1 MTWLAV
7 VILRAKESN
16 TCSMTT
22 WAHELMFAK
31 SFELLGKKN
40 GVFVGAVSCLQW
52 LMNYSS
58 FSSSSCSHCALP
70 QPYARPGSHRGQ
82 LHSFSC
88 LPPATSSTPGKVG
101 TEHRFLSG
109 LLRDSGVMEF
119 GSILRTL
126 RAAGVE
132 RDVGSCPAMEEAVRL
147 DRPIC
152 ED

>member
-1 MTWLAV
+1 
-7 VILRAKESN
+7 
-16 TCSMTT
+16 
-22 WAHELMFAK
+22 MFAVAR
-31 SFELLGKKN
+31 ELLLLL
-40 GVFVGAVSCLQW
+40 FLQ
-52 LMNYSS
+52 LLALCPPPALCQARISQRTAALL
-58 FSSSSCSHCALP
+58 FLPSSSHL
-70 QPYARPGSHRGQ
+70 
-82 LHSFSC
+82 
-88 LPPATSSTPGKVG
+88 STPGEVG
-101 TEHRFLSG
+101 TEQRFLSG